1 MALTCAGPEKW
12 KNDEQRDKKKKKKIQ
27 REQVA
32 EATGTAVNL
41 EAGQGRR

>member
-12 KNDEQRDKKKKKKIQ
+12 KNDEQRDTKKKKKIQ

-32 EATGTAVNL
+32 EAMGTAVNL
-41 EAGQGRR
+41 VAGQGRR